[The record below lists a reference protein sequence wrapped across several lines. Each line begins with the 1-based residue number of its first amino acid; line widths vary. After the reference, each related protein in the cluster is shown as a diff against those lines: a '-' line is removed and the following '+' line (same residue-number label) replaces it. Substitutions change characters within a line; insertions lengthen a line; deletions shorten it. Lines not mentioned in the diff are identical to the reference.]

1 MDKIKGGLKHVSQA
15 VSSIVFPQIAAGAEI
30 IMKKI
35 DDKIILIE
43 KRIIRKLLKLQTKK
57 LKLY

>member
-43 KRIIRKLLKLQTKK
+43 KE
-57 LKLY
+57 